1 MAEHGW
7 MEGRT
12 HVWPRRVYYADTDA
26 AGVVYHANYLVYAEQ
41 ARTEAMRCLGLDFP
55 ALGKPGGL
63 AFAVGSVEMLFKRPA
78 HLDDHVQILTTLL
91 ELGGASSVV
100 RQVAVRV
107 DAAGGR
113 ETLVEMV
120 IKAIAI
126 GADFRAMRLPAE
138 VRTTLSERMLVPA
151 REEDRD

>member
-1 MAEHGW
+1 

-41 ARTEAMRCLGLDFP
+41 ARTECLRCLGLDFP
-55 ALGKPGGL
+55 PLGQPGGL

-78 HLDDHVQILTTLL
+78 HLDDRLQILSSLL

-107 DAAGGR
+107 DPAGGR

-126 GADFRAMRLPAE
+126 GADFRAMRLPQE
-138 VRTTLSERMLVPA
+138 VRTTLSERMLVA
-151 REEDRD
+151 EREEDRD